1 MLDQKNDNNDESIFK
16 GTMIWDAL
24 GIGRKKGGSDEFVDS
39 LGSGCE
45 YIGKKVLLF
54 TGSVSNK
61 IRRSLEK
68 VELPLFLKG
77 DEEQDEVKKMVNN
90 LSRGLERIKTSD
102 IKTYIHGNLTL
113 QQKLDVIKRE
123 FNESKD
129 EFSYEVVPLKGGKE
143 FEVRFRKNETWH
155 NQYPALT
162 PFTIREIDLL
172 VSIEIAESVG
182 LHKRDR
188 VLGYEIISGKYY
200 LMYESL
206 DKGGELLPG
215 SRQQSKE
222 FKGNI
227 LDRLNASSDTD
238 ASEGLLGKI
247 GLGIEVLDTCCG
259 THDVVLT
266 NIDGRRVSSREIY
279 NLDEITLIESIHIGI
294 QERLIGVRDSIT
306 QGICALPN
314 NVLGIGLENQEVVEP
329 DFNDVIIWMLQNKGS
344 LDKNYTANTGLKGK
358 INKLCNL
365 VEGNLSV
372 SYDGNINEVFS
383 IDGNSVCITIDGEE
397 GDSIEEITFSN
408 VEISNL
414 NNLYGEL
421 HR

>member
-16 GTMIWDAL
+16 WTMIWDAL
-24 GIGRKKGGSDEFVDS
+24 WIWRKKWGSDEFVDS
-39 LGSGCE
+39 IWSGCE
-45 YIGKKVLLF
+45 YIWEKVLLF
-54 TGSVSNK
+54 TWSVSNK

-90 LSRGLERIKTSD
+90 LSRWLERIKTSD

-113 QQKLDVIKRE
+113 QQKLDVIKRK

-129 EFSYEVVPLKGGKE
+129 EFSYEVVPLKWWKE

-172 VSIEIAESVG
+172 VSIEIAESVW

-206 DKGGELLPG
+206 DKGWELLPWSG
-215 SRQQSKE
+215 EQSIE
-222 FKGNI
+222 FKWNI

-238 ASEGLLGKI
+238 ASEWLLGKI
-247 GLGIEVLDTCCG
+247 GLWIEVLDTCYW

-266 NIDGRRVSSREIY
+266 NIGWRRVSSREIY
-279 NLDEITLIESIHIGI
+279 DLDEITLIESIHIWI

-314 NVLGIGLENQEVVEP
+314 NVLWIWLENQEVVEP

-344 LDKNYTANTGLKGK
+344 LDKNYTANTWLKGK
-358 INKLCNL
+358 INKLWVKKL
-365 VEGNLSV
+365 
-372 SYDGNINEVFS
+372 
-383 IDGNSVCITIDGEE
+383 
-397 GDSIEEITFSN
+397 
-408 VEISNL
+408 
-414 NNLYGEL
+414 
-421 HR
+421 